1 MGGRRDAALAGAA
14 RDSTRSGVTEAK
26 PSFRTRAADWDRFYD
41 GRDAEAHRVRSRLD
55 AAVELIGPGPGDVLD
70 VGVGSGRLLAT
81 LAEHGWSGHGVD
93 PEPAMLDLA
102 RTRVPEGAER
112 LRVGRAEELPFPPA
126 SFDVVALLGVLEYTR
141 LDAALAEAARVLR
154 SGGRAVIGVHGCPAP
169 ATVWRE
175 AIVLPLARRL
185 GRRARRRRAVRLDE
199 ARRSLAAAGL
209 TVERIVPVGAQ
220 LVPDPLDRLAPRL
233 AYRAGRW
240 AERSPRLRRVFAT
253 QRLLV
258 ARKLGPEAG

>member
-1 MGGRRDAALAGAA
+1 MLA
-14 RDSTRSGVTEAK
+14 
-26 PSFRTRAADWDRFYD
+26 
-41 GRDAEAHRVRSRLD
+41 
-55 AAVELIGPGPGDVLD
+55 
-70 VGVGSGRLLAT
+70 
-81 LAEHGWSGHGVD
+81 
-93 PEPAMLDLA
+93 LA

-112 LRVGRAEELPFPPA
+112 LHVGRAEKLPFPPA

-154 SGGRAVIGVHGCPAP
+154 AGGRAVIGVHSCPAP

-175 AIVLPLARRL
+175 RIVLPFARRV
-185 GRRARRRRAVRLDE
+185 GRRAPRQRAVRLDE
-199 ARRSLAAAGL
+199 ARRSLAGAGL
-209 TVERIVPVGAQ
+209 TVERVVPVGAQ
-220 LVPDPLDRLAPRL
+220 LVPDPLDRLAPQL

-258 ARKLGPEAG
+258 ARKL

>member
-1 MGGRRDAALAGAA
+1 VA
-14 RDSTRSGVTEAK
+14 EAER
-26 PSFRTRAADWDRFYD
+26 FRASAADWDRFYD
-41 GRDAEAHRVRSRLD
+41 GRDADAHRVRSRLD

-70 VGVGSGRLLAT
+70 IGMGSGRLLAA
-81 LAEHGWSGHGVD
+81 LADHGWRAHGVD

-102 RTRVPEGAER
+102 RARIPEGAER
-112 LRVGRAEELPFPPA
+112 LRIGRAEELPFPPA

-141 LDAALAEAARVLR
+141 LDAAVAEAARVLQA
-154 SGGRAVIGVHGCPAP
+154 GGRAVIGLHGCPAP

-175 AIVLPLARRL
+175 AIVLPLARRV
-185 GRRARRRRAVRLDE
+185 GRAAPRRRAVRLDD
-199 ARRSLAAAGL
+199 ARRSLARAGL
-209 TVERIVPVGAQ
+209 TVERVVPVGAQ

-233 AYRAGRW
+233 AYRAARR

-258 ARKLGPEAG
+258 ARKP